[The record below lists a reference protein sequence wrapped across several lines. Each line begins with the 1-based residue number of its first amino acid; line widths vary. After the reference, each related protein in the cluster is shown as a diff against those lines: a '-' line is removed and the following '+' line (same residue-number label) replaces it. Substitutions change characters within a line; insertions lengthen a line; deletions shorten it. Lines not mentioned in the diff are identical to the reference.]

1 MVFVDAIGDAGIAV
15 CGGMFGHEFL
25 RHVVLHVL
33 HKDRVAEIGGIA
45 VKRDDFFPTS
55 SIMVS
60 ELGLLS
66 DRVVSSSIFNSYWA
80 RKTSSSIGSL
90 FLILSPVTTVIC
102 ATAAVAQTPKTSI
115 RVRIFLFSFI
125 ILQKFEVY
133 DSHAAKLSFSFLL
146 AGRKLLLKY
155 YAV

>member
-1 MVFVDAIGDAGIAV
+1 
-15 CGGMFGHEFL
+15 
-25 RHVVLHVL
+25 
-33 HKDRVAEIGGIA
+33 
-45 VKRDDFFPTS
+45 
-55 SIMVS
+55 MVS

-66 DRVVSSSIFNSYWA
+66 DRVVVF
-80 RKTSSSIGSL
+80 KH
-90 FLILSPVTTVIC
+90 FQFILGAEDKFVYRFALLDIVTGETVIC